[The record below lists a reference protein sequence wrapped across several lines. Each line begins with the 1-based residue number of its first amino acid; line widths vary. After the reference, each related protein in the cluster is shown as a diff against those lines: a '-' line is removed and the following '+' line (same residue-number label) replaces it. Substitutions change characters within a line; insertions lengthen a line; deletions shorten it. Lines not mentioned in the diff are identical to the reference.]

1 MESRSSHID
10 RRPVAFLHLSGGRY
24 SLFFQRLFFL
34 LTGLVIVLAFG
45 GSIVLLVFDTS
56 QSLLLRLVHA
66 PLSAIPL
73 LFIGL
78 ASLCFQVVTRPK
90 LLDLFKAFIVSSAF
104 ILWGIDQL
112 LPVGWYATTLGDVVI
127 VLYVIDLGWVMID
140 RLRQQSWPR
149 QARQQQESLSV
160 YSSQN
165 PHRSTLLPVDTPASL
180 PVARVTSFQAE
191 KHCVASRSV
200 ARVPHTSSVLK
211 RYRLTP
217 LQGTHCC
224 VDGHHTSTCL
234 CKCVRTLAF
243 AHE

>member
-1 MESRSSHID
+1 MESCSSRID

-24 SLFFQRLFFL
+24 LLFFQRLFFL
-34 LTGLVIVLAFG
+34 LTGFVIVLAFG

-56 QSLLLRLVHA
+56 QSLLLRLAHA
-66 PLSAIPL
+66 PLSALPL
-73 LFIGL
+73 LSIGL
-78 ASLCFQVVTRPK
+78 ASLCFQIVTQPK

-112 LPVGWYATTLGDVVI
+112 LPMGWYATTLGDIVI
-127 VLYVIDLGWVMID
+127 VLYVIDLGWMMTD

-149 QARQQQESLSV
+149 QARQQPESLSV
-160 YSSQN
+160 HTSQN
-165 PHRSTLLPVDTPASL
+165 LHLSSSL
-180 PVARVTSFQAE
+180 PVATLVSLPVVRVTSFQAE

-200 ARVPHTSSVLK
+200 ARVPRASSVLK

-217 LQGTHCC
+217 LQSNHCC
-224 VDGHHTSTCL
+224 ADGHHPSTCS
-234 CKCVRTLAF
+234 CKCVRTSAF